1 MNPIKLSAIASLI
14 GVSVTAQQLADAI
27 NVSEDLLL
35 LRNDSIINIEVG
47 INRTIFVNGF
57 PKTSEEYDEFE
68 FKIFHGHARAYGY
81 IEIKLFVL
89 AFDLDQARRLEN
101 IFSIAYDKHLR
112 MKNPKHNDVASY
124 IFEEDISPDK
134 VIEEAEK
141 SQITYTLFNEQ
152 IFT

>member
-1 MNPIKLSAIASLI
+1 M
-14 GVSVTAQQLADAI
+14 
-27 NVSEDLLL
+27 
-35 LRNDSIINIEVG
+35 
-47 INRTIFVNGF
+47 
-57 PKTSEEYDEFE
+57 
-68 FKIFHGHARAYGY
+68 
-81 IEIKLFVL
+81 L